1 MNKKYYPYL
10 VLASA
15 ILFFI
20 PFLGSVHLFDW
31 DEINFAESAREMI
44 VTGNFSRVQI
54 DFQPF
59 WEKPPL
65 FFWMQVLSM
74 KLFGINEF
82 AARFPNAVIGIMTL
96 LLFYFIG
103 KRLYDEKFGL
113 IWSLAY
119 LGSFLPHL
127 YFKSGI
133 IDPFFNFFIFLGVI
147 LLAKSISNT
156 DNNKGFRYAF
166 FAGISIGLAILTK
179 GPVGLLIPGIS
190 VIVFW
195 VFSKFRQ
202 ITKWKNILI
211 FAVSC
216 LIISSLWF
224 GLEMVN
230 NGFWFI
236 TEFVKYQVDL
246 FLTPVAGHSG
256 PIYYHFVV
264 VFLGC
269 FPISLLAIPF
279 LFKRKLDSNNEKENF
294 LKWMLILFWLVM
306 ILFSIVKTKIVH
318 YSSLSYFPLS
328 FLAAVFIYEMMNE
341 RARLKKYMIWILA
354 VTGTIF
360 SLILIALPLVP
371 IYKNLIIPFIKDD
384 FAVACLNTPVKWT
397 GFEFLIGVGYIIFL
411 FISLFLLKKRKI
423 LKGVLTLFYSTAFFL
438 FIYLKTVVPKIE
450 GYSQAP
456 AINFF
461 KSIAGKDVYATTI
474 GYFSY
479 ANYYYFQKM
488 PGGNIRSSDR
498 DWLLNGDIDKPVYMV
513 AKSTEKQMF
522 EKHPDCRFLKQEGG
536 FLFYIRMPGQGK

>member
-1 MNKKYYPYL
+1 MNKKFYPYL

-31 DEINFAESAREMI
+31 DEINFAESAREML

-65 FFWMQVLSM
+65 FFWMQALSM

-82 AARFPNAVIGIMTL
+82 AARFPNAVIGILTL
-96 LLFYFIG
+96 FLFYNLG

-133 IDPFFNFFIFLGVI
+133 IDPFFNFFMFLGVVF
-147 LLAKSISNT
+147 LAKSISNT
-156 DNNKGFRYAF
+156 GASKGFRYAF

-190 VIVFW
+190 VVVYW
-195 VFSKFRQ
+195 ATARFRK
-202 ITKWKNILI
+202 ITNYKNILI
-211 FAVSC
+211 FAVTC
-216 LIISSLWF
+216 LLITSLWF
-224 GLEMVN
+224 GPEMIN

-246 FLTPVAGHSG
+246 FLNPVAGHSG

-269 FPISLLAIPF
+269 FPISVLALPY
-279 LFKRKLDSNNEKENF
+279 LFKRKLDQANEKENF
-294 LKWMLILFWLVM
+294 LKWMLILFWVVM

-328 FLAAVFIYEMMNE
+328 FLAAGFIYEMLNE
-341 RARLKKYMIWILA
+341 RAILKKYMVWILSI
-354 VTGTIF
+354 TGAIF
-360 SLILIALPLVP
+360 SMILVALPLVP
-371 IYKNLIIPFIKDD
+371 KYKNLIIPFIKDD
-384 FAVACLNTPVKWT
+384 FAVACLNTSVKWS
-397 GFEFLIGVGYIIFL
+397 GYEFLIGIGYLMVL
-411 FISLFLLKKRKI
+411 FVALFMIKRKNI
-423 LKGVLTLFYSTAFFL
+423 FRGILTLFYATAFFL
-438 FIYLKTVVPKIE
+438 FIYLKAVVPKIE

-488 PGGNIRSSDR
+488 PGGNIKSSDK
-498 DWLLNGDIDKPVYMV
+498 DWLLNGDIDKPVYMI
-513 AKSTEKQMF
+513 AKSTEREMF
-522 EKHPDCRFLKQEGG
+522 EKHPDCKFIKQEGG
-536 FLFYIRMPGQGK
+536 FLFYVREPSDK